1 VNDALN
7 RFRLGVIA
15 ERQFAHTIN
24 SNELFGRDQ
33 WHARCEHLAERA
45 SVGTPTRYSPPSS
58 TGGCRSPGTSSKHS
72 TSPKRTNDH
81 AHRCCNRARRRTD
94 GGRARR
100 YERQRRELIMT
111 LTRS

>member
-45 SVGTPTRYSPPSS
+45 SATHDPEQYGRLSVAWHVLEALDLSE
-58 TGGCRSPGTSSKHS
+58 
-72 TSPKRTNDH
+72 
-81 AHRCCNRARRRTD
+81 TD
-94 GGRARR
+94 
-100 YERQRRELIMT
+100 Q
-111 LTRS
+111 